1 MSNRE
6 SSFQSKIIKE
16 INKNYG
22 ICIKYNQDHKSKAG
36 IPALVAAINNRR
48 VSIEV

>member
-6 SSFQSKIIKE
+6 SKFQSKIIKE

-22 ICIKYNQDHKSKAG
+22 ICLKYNQDYKTKSG
-36 IPALVAAINNRR
+36 IPDLT
-48 VSIEV
+48 